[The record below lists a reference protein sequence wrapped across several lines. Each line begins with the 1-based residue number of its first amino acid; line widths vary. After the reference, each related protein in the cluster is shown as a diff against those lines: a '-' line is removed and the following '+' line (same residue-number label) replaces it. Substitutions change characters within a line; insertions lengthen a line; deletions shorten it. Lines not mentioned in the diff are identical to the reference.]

1 MSAKNVMNSDYL
13 AVILGGVIAQTDAA
27 SKDVDTIAPLLSFT
41 AKKSGF
47 VRISCDFMVEN
58 DADDQSCS
66 VFVEV
71 GRTETVLGLVIPYT
85 AQPVIENAGV
95 GIGHYVIKV
104 VAGTLYDV
112 IGTSTGGDVIA
123 SGIVCMQYL

>member
-1 MSAKNVMNSDYL
+1 MSAKNVMNSDN
-13 AVILGGVIAQTDAA
+13 VTIILGGVIAQSDAD
-27 SKDVDTIAPLLSFT
+27 SKMIDTIAPLLSFT
-41 AKKSGF
+41 AKKNGY

-85 AQPVIENAGV
+85 AQPVLENAGF
-95 GIGHYVIKV
+95 GSGHYVIKV

-112 IGTSTGGDVIA
+112 IGTSTDGEVIA
-123 SGIVCMQYL
+123 SGLLSIQYL